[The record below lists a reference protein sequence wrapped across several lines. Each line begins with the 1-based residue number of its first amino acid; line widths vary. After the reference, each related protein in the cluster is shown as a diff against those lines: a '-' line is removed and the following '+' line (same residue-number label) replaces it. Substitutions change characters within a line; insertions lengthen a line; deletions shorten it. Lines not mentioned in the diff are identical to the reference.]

1 MLNNPQG
8 GLGYAA
14 EFQTSALP
22 YVTSSV
28 VPQRTSGCLRIDFPK
43 ISKFIVVKNNES
55 SGKYLRVGFTR
66 NGTLNLPGYF
76 YLLNGG
82 ESLDV
87 DVRVTSIYLAGD
99 TSTVSGSILAGLT
112 NIDSRQMMT
121 LSGTLSDGSDGWVG
135 VG

>member
-87 DVRVTSIYLAGD
+87 DVRVTSIYLAGH